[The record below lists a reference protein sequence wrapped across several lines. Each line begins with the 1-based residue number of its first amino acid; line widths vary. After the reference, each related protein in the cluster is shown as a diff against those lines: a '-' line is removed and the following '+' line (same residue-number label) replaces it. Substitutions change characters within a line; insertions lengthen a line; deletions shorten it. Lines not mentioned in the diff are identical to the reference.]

1 MLPGTYL
8 SSLVKMGLV
17 NAEILLI
24 RTNVAMT
31 NIARTN
37 VSPQLETILD
47 VPRNL
52 SLKFG

>member
-1 MLPGTYL
+1 
-8 SSLVKMGLV
+8 MGLV
-17 NAEILLI
+17 NAKILLI